1 MSSLYNFS
9 QKEIDEVQ
17 IKFSKLKLDQQGV
30 WKGII
35 DIYAEYEGYQIN
47 DAFEILIIT
56 PSIFPSQP
64 PLMIEIGGR
73 TQAIA
78 KKYKITDLRRLHCNP
93 SQRNTACL
101 CVRQEEK
108 EKFPPGSNLVVFTEN
123 LVVPYLYGLSY
134 FEKFGKWPWGEY
146 SHGGLGVLE
155 YHAEDP
161 TEITE
166 QGIRENTKL
175 LRADENWKEYSKQLR
190 KPSSEKFCI
199 CGSRKPFRKCH
210 KKAWQGLNRLYSDIH
225 NFELNV
231 RQLFQKQ

>member
-1 MSSLYNFS
+1 MFSLYNFS
-9 QKEIDEVQ
+9 KKEIDAVQ
-17 IKFSKLKLDQQGV
+17 TKFPKLKLEQQGV

-35 DIYAEYEGYQIN
+35 DICAEYQGCQIN
-47 DAFEILIIT
+47 DAFEVLIIAPDT
-56 PSIFPSQP
+56 YPSQLP
-64 PLMIEIGGR
+64 FMIEGGGR

-93 SQRNTACL
+93 SQQNTACL
-101 CVRQEEK
+101 CIRQEEK
-108 EKFPPGSNLVVFTEN
+108 EKFPLNSNLIVFIEN

-161 TEITE
+161 TELTE
-166 QGIRENTKL
+166 QNIKEITKL

-190 KPSSEKFCI
+190 KLSSEKFCI

-210 KKAWQGLNRLYSDIH
+210 KKAWQGINRLHSDIH
-225 NFELNV
+225 NFGFNV